1 MAFTCGSCGYYTE
14 QCEESCPK
22 CKIKLRM
29 TFLPHSVALPEPAAL
44 PAPLAPGTPTY
55 PLPQFRGSYD
65 IVELV
70 LRNRMLVT
78 LIGVP
83 MALFGF
89 WLSGLGGPSG
99 PQAKYN
105 SIRMGMTADEVH
117 DILFGDSRFRHDTRR
132 VSNSGDSQMTWSEG
146 PIRIIVYFR
155 NGKVVNKKI
164 TGYEF
169 DYDDWDNRFKIQRR

>member
-1 MAFTCGSCGYYTE
+1 MAMTCGTCGYYTE
-14 QCEESCPK
+14 QFEELCPK

-44 PAPLAPGTPTY
+44 PAPLAAGTPTY

-65 IVELV
+65 IMEMF
-70 LRNRMLVT
+70 LRNRVLVA

-89 WLSGLGGPSG
+89 WLSGLGGSSG

-105 SIRMGMTADEVH
+105 AIRMGMTADEVH
-117 DILFGDSRFRHDTRR
+117 DILYGDSRFRRDTRR
-132 VSNSGDSQMTWSEG
+132 VSSSGDTQMTWSEG
-146 PIRIIVYFR
+146 PIKITVYFR
-155 NGKVVNKKI
+155 NVKVVNKKI
-164 TGYEF
+164 KGYEY
-169 DYDDWDNRFKIQRR
+169 DYDDLDTQFRVQRR